1 MLNYGGASQ
10 TLGFYNDGQDD
21 VLERAY
27 IWNTTAFKISN
38 DAVFVIDKNGNR
50 HIENFAIVPHS
61 DRPDTRNRESPY
73 GLEDFDFE
81 GGGLSNIINPY
92 LKRNIDPSEIGKTV
106 EIEFINKINVKPE
119 YSGEKGF
126 TYDDFLAEE
135 NKKNHFNPLTGLNT
149 YIRSRFSELIDR
161 LWKAGSTKQLYNGKP
176 IIYGSLEKDEKGNYL
191 LNNKKF
197 VEKNDVIKGTLTAVG
212 NDISSVEYL
221 KDYVKNGIAYVTGGG
236 DDTVTG
242 TQYDDIMLGGLG
254 NDTLNGGD
262 GDDIIYGNDKIPSFE
277 QFHRETFNLDTET
290 DDDVL
295 NGGKGN
301 DRLFGDEGND
311 TLNGGEGEDTLEGG
325 KGNDTLNGGD
335 GNDTLEGGE
344 GNDTLT
350 GGEGEDLLDGGKGFD
365 TYRADESDTIIDS
378 DGKGKVFLNG
388 KLLTGGERSSKE
400 DDYRYKGSNG
410 LIYEWRGKGDLTVG
424 GLTIRN
430 FKDGQFGI
438 KLKIKNDSSPDLGE
452 AERQSDASPIIIDMN
467 KDGVKTLNYAQQA
480 VYFDLNNT
488 NFAKRTGW
496 VDSHDALLALD
507 RNGNGKIDNGS
518 ELFGNY
524 TFLADGQRA
533 KNGFEAL
540 AEFDKNKDNL
550 ITEEDDIWRE
560 LQLWQD
566 KNSNG
571 TVEEGELSLIKDSEL
586 AAIHLAYQFSFD
598 IDEQGNS
605 HTEKS
610 KVTWK
615 DKSESEATDV
625 WFAVDFVDSEPLQT
639 AEIDDE
645 IAKLPNISASGNV
658 YNLHRAMA
666 LNPNL
671 VKQVKDYLAA
681 TAQQQEL
688 LLDDL
693 IFTWVSTSYNPKFSD
708 GQKYQ
713 LIGGELS
720 EASFI
725 TLEALSGREFDQ
737 YNRKIRANGRVPG
750 PNAMAVLKPE
760 YQKFRE
766 YVAAGL
772 NAQST
777 HQAIFDM
784 VRLEHNPESY
794 LQSGVFY
801 NWNSVDGYIA
811 SLFAQEK
818 YAEIDKLVDIVGKI
832 SRYSSALKKN
842 YIYNKN
848 AVVGQD
854 YKMEG
859 TDTNDTLIG
868 TVGNDEFYGEKG
880 NDTFV
885 LNKNWGQDT
894 VKYSYMGDDMDVLYF
909 NDTAPQDI
917 LLRRVGEELIITH
930 NNGKDSVK
938 IERQFSDSTYK
949 RVISRI
955 AFSDGTDWDIDTI
968 RQMAV
973 KGTDAADDIL
983 GVTETDIIHAGNG
996 DDTVV
1001 ASGKIYGG
1009 DGNDKLVGSGELYGE
1024 NGNDQ
1029 LLIKTERYFAG
1040 NSLLSGG
1047 AGDDTLDAGEGT
1059 MRFVYESDYDET
1071 DLTDIDPALSTE
1083 ENIPTNTLDGGSGND
1098 ILYGSFDNEIYHF
1111 DAGFG
1116 RDDIYERREGENYSN
1131 LADSHD
1137 IIRFGEGIAPS
1148 DIRYLREGN
1157 DLILAH
1163 INETDRIT
1171 VHHHFTGPNR
1181 HYKINAVEFADGTS
1195 LSIEQF
1201 ESQVAYFG
1209 TDNAEN
1215 IFGQDS
1221 AESIYGLGGN
1231 DYIDGGGGNDKLY
1244 GGIGND
1250 RLVGGAG
1257 EDILDGGEGDDHYYY
1272 YAGSGQ
1278 DIIDQTGGGKDIL
1291 FTYDVTADRL
1301 SFRKENND
1309 LLVIIDQDESQSS
1322 VRVKDHF
1329 LGGEKALYGVQP
1341 NGGYTITASD
1351 ILSRIKAQE
1360 TDGDYARVIEGSK
1373 ANDRL
1378 IGTLD
1383 NDLIQGQVGNDTLFG
1398 FGGNDRLE
1406 GGDGDDYLSGG
1417 NGSGS
1422 GSGDDILLGGVG
1434 KDTLYGEDGN
1444 DILIGGE
1451 GNDSY
1456 LYYAR
1461 NGIDVIDTSGGAD
1474 ILFFQQINRARLS
1487 FHRSQNDLIAL
1498 VDKDPAQQVRV
1509 LNHFNGN
1516 RALSG
1521 IGCEDGYFNTS
1532 SIADRLTPLPQ
1543 IDARVNST
1551 VDRMIQA
1558 MAGFVAQSAGAVIG
1572 TTPDDKNQWQLA
1584 PSV

>member
-1 MLNYGGASQ
+1 MKKYRDKLPTMAEITNWYLYKQENTPTEEERLDFSKIVAPGSKRIYVDVNLFMTGPGRFVTAADFMFVGIFLNPDNYYATTDHEVLKIASTFKNLERGRRYTKAEIVNMINYGGASQ
-10 TLGFYNDGQDD
+10 TLGFYDDGQDD

-38 DAVFVIDKNGNR
+38 DAVFVVDKEGNR
-50 HIENFAIVPHS
+50 YIENFAIVPHS
-61 DRPDTRNRESPY
+61 NEPHREDENEESKKY
-73 GLEDFDFE
+73 GIENFDFK
-81 GGGLSNIINPY
+81 GGFFSEIVNGY
-92 LKRNIDPSEIGKTV
+92 LRKNIDPSGIGKTV
-106 EIEFINKINVKPE
+106 EIIFTGKREVDKQ
-119 YSGEKGF
+119 YF
-126 TYDDFLAEE
+126 TYEDFLAETH
-135 NKKNHFNPLTGLNT
+135 KKSHFSLITGDIVSHRTLGG
-149 YIRSRFSELIDR
+149 ELIQR
-161 LWKAGSTKQLYNGKP
+161 LWESGSIQHLYQGKP
-176 IIYGSLEKDEKGNYL
+176 IIYGS
-191 LNNKKF
+191 
-197 VEKNDVIKGTLTAVG
+197 EKNDNLKGTVTQKGVDIDTPEEVSNAFGEPAVVPKHPLK
-212 NDISSVEYL
+212 NYVE
-221 KDYVKNGIAYVTGGG
+221 NGIAYVTGGG

-254 NDTLNGGD
+254 NDILNGGD
-262 GDDIIYGNDKIPSFE
+262 GDDIIYGNDKTPSFE

-645 IAKLPNISASGNV
+645 IAKLPNISASSNV

-725 TLEALSGREFDQ
+725 TLEALSGR
-737 YNRKIRANGRVPG
+737 
-750 PNAMAVLKPE
+750 
-760 YQKFRE
+760 
-766 YVAAGL
+766 
-772 NAQST
+772 
-777 HQAIFDM
+777 
-784 VRLEHNPESY
+784 
-794 LQSGVFY
+794 
-801 NWNSVDGYIA
+801 
-811 SLFAQEK
+811 
-818 YAEIDKLVDIVGKI
+818 
-832 SRYSSALKKN
+832 
-842 YIYNKN
+842 
-848 AVVGQD
+848 
-854 YKMEG
+854 
-859 TDTNDTLIG
+859 
-868 TVGNDEFYGEKG
+868 
-880 NDTFV
+880 
-885 LNKNWGQDT
+885 
-894 VKYSYMGDDMDVLYF
+894 
-909 NDTAPQDI
+909 
-917 LLRRVGEELIITH
+917 
-930 NNGKDSVK
+930 
-938 IERQFSDSTYK
+938 
-949 RVISRI
+949 
-955 AFSDGTDWDIDTI
+955 
-968 RQMAV
+968 
-973 KGTDAADDIL
+973 
-983 GVTETDIIHAGNG
+983 
-996 DDTVV
+996 
-1001 ASGKIYGG
+1001 
-1009 DGNDKLVGSGELYGE
+1009 
-1024 NGNDQ
+1024 
-1029 LLIKTERYFAG
+1029 
-1040 NSLLSGG
+1040 
-1047 AGDDTLDAGEGT
+1047 
-1059 MRFVYESDYDET
+1059 
-1071 DLTDIDPALSTE
+1071 
-1083 ENIPTNTLDGGSGND
+1083 
-1098 ILYGSFDNEIYHF
+1098 
-1111 DAGFG
+1111 
-1116 RDDIYERREGENYSN
+1116 
-1131 LADSHD
+1131 
-1137 IIRFGEGIAPS
+1137 
-1148 DIRYLREGN
+1148 
-1157 DLILAH
+1157 
-1163 INETDRIT
+1163 
-1171 VHHHFTGPNR
+1171 
-1181 HYKINAVEFADGTS
+1181 
-1195 LSIEQF
+1195 
-1201 ESQVAYFG
+1201 
-1209 TDNAEN
+1209 
-1215 IFGQDS
+1215 
-1221 AESIYGLGGN
+1221 
-1231 DYIDGGGGNDKLY
+1231 
-1244 GGIGND
+1244 
-1250 RLVGGAG
+1250 
-1257 EDILDGGEGDDHYYY
+1257 
-1272 YAGSGQ
+1272 
-1278 DIIDQTGGGKDIL
+1278 
-1291 FTYDVTADRL
+1291 
-1301 SFRKENND
+1301 
-1309 LLVIIDQDESQSS
+1309 
-1322 VRVKDHF
+1322 
-1329 LGGEKALYGVQP
+1329 
-1341 NGGYTITASD
+1341 
-1351 ILSRIKAQE
+1351 
-1360 TDGDYARVIEGSK
+1360 
-1373 ANDRL
+1373 
-1378 IGTLD
+1378 
-1383 NDLIQGQVGNDTLFG
+1383 
-1398 FGGNDRLE
+1398 
-1406 GGDGDDYLSGG
+1406 
-1417 NGSGS
+1417 
-1422 GSGDDILLGGVG
+1422 
-1434 KDTLYGEDGN
+1434 
-1444 DILIGGE
+1444 
-1451 GNDSY
+1451 
-1456 LYYAR
+1456 
-1461 NGIDVIDTSGGAD
+1461 
-1474 ILFFQQINRARLS
+1474 
-1487 FHRSQNDLIAL
+1487 
-1498 VDKDPAQQVRV
+1498 
-1509 LNHFNGN
+1509 
-1516 RALSG
+1516 
-1521 IGCEDGYFNTS
+1521 
-1532 SIADRLTPLPQ
+1532 
-1543 IDARVNST
+1543 
-1551 VDRMIQA
+1551 
-1558 MAGFVAQSAGAVIG
+1558 
-1572 TTPDDKNQWQLA
+1572 
-1584 PSV
+1584 